1 MTPRYLLLGATRI
14 TVGFSTV
21 CNTSDGGHCFDW
33 QLSQP
38 VGVGPSWRGPQQ
50 VYKLQ
55 KTRTSKVRHGLPAC
69 RGKACLGYSFHRPQ
83 SHGSYQHWVCPFLP
97 ERARHE
103 NDLKLLFLF
112 IFILFA
118 KFLKS
123 WHLAPAATG
132 VAWLYPVRF
141 GFTYWQMIL
150 VCGFGEGNSL
160 KLLPPVIPPFA
171 LDLMWR
177 ALGSNLIIL
186 RPQSQS
192 NTIPDCGS
200 SWRGRLRFWEFDY
213 YRMVC
218 FSFRLS

>member
-14 TVGFSTV
+14 TVGFSIV
-21 CNTSDGGHCFDW
+21 CNTSDGGGHCFDW
-33 QLSQP
+33 QLSP
-38 VGVGPSWRGPQQ
+38 TVWEWDPGGENR

-55 KTRTSKVRHGLPAC
+55 RE
-69 RGKACLGYSFHRPQ
+69 
-83 SHGSYQHWVCPFLP
+83 

-186 RPQSQS
+186 NRRAPPYQ
-192 NTIPDCGS
+192 IVVLVGEVD
-200 SWRGRLRFWEFDY
+200 
-213 YRMVC
+213 
-218 FSFRLS
+218 